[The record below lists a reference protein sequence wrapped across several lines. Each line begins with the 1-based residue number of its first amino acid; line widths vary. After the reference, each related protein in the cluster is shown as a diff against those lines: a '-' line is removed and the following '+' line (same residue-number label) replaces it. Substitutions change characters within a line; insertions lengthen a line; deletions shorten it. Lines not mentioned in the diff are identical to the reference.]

1 MRLPLSS
8 HDELSRAVATGMTV
22 LAESL
27 SNFGALWN
35 LVAPLGMGLALLQE
49 ISPTDVIY
57 SQMLPA
63 TLVDCLRHSSRKPCL
78 CICCCCLCHCCC
90 SCCPCRCCCGCPKT
104 SSEEARER
112 AQPHAHHHHHHHPV
126 AAPVPQ
132 HIQAPQQGYKAPVI
146 ASSPPTRPG
155 KW

>member
-1 MRLPLSS
+1 
-8 HDELSRAVATGMTV
+8 MTV

-63 TLVDCLRHSSRKPCL
+63 TLVDCLRHSSGVPSQLMRGPLVLALKGAP
-78 CICCCCLCHCCC
+78 H
-90 SCCPCRCCCGCPKT
+90 SRVCGHHDSQYKQWVVH
-104 SSEEARER
+104 ARAALLVHVYLSTR
-112 AQPHAHHHHHHHPV
+112 QQS
-126 AAPVPQ
+126 AAPPRLG
-132 HIQAPQQGYKAPVI
+132 A
-146 ASSPPTRPG
+146 
-155 KW
+155 